1 MGHLV
6 RTRFPVAIY
15 QGLIIDLEDRMRGEA
30 HKAHRMIQDHSG
42 LDSRRARALEGLSR
56 FHMMEKGFQEVCEL
70 HGGEMLEGGALSENP
85 ALKFYQPFMRFG
97 NEGQGFILS
106 LAAMPEA
113 STLPMKNKSRL
124 AGVTLNYQ
132 LSPRLDFDGKGP
144 KVGDIFISLMFSRD
158 RETAG
163 KIEELAIGLIS
174 SEYDQFLFYER
185 IDEYLAGDGEVI
197 EPGSPF
203 PTPPS
208 QPSGGAVRLKGN
220 IKPFVPPE
228 AQPSEIEEDGKA

>member
-1 MGHLV
+1 MGDIV
-6 RTRFPVAIY
+6 KKRFPVAIY
-15 QGLIIDLEDRMRGEA
+15 RGLIIDLEDRMRGEA
-30 HKAHRMIQDHSG
+30 QKAHRMIQDHSG
-42 LDSRRARALEGLSR
+42 LDPRRARALEGLSR

-70 HGGEMLEGGALSENP
+70 HGGEMLEGGAISENP

-97 NEGQGFILS
+97 DQGQGFILS

-113 STLPMKNKSRL
+113 STLPTKNKSRL

-132 LSPRLDFDGKGP
+132 LSPRFDFNGKGP
-144 KVGDIFISLMFSRD
+144 QIGDIFISLLFSRD
-158 RETAG
+158 REIAG

-185 IDEYLAGDGEVI
+185 IDEYLAGGGEVS
-197 EPGSPF
+197 EPSSPF

-208 QPSGGAVRLKGN
+208 QPSDGAVRLKGT

-228 AQPSEIEEDGKA
+228 ALPSELDEDGKA